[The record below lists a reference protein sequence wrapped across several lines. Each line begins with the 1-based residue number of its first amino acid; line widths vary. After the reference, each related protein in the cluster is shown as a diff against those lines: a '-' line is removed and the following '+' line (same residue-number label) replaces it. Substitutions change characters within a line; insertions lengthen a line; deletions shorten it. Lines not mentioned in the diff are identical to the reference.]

1 MSSVFL
7 VATEL
12 KRPLPRVS
20 LITKTPLVGLPS
32 VSPLKREGEVGR
44 DTSKFKITSKFLST
58 FGLGVTTLSCCR
70 WSGSGSGGHVEACQR
85 NLGKGSFW
93 IAKQQLCSHKKSGE
107 EERERKA
114 VSLMEVSKQAAFER
128 KNRRSDIPLEMS

>member
-58 FGLGVTTLSCCR
+58 FGLGVLLLRQKQLRAERVLFGLLSNSCA
-70 WSGSGSGGHVEACQR
+70 HIR
-85 NLGKGSFW
+85 NQGRKKGK
-93 IAKQQLCSHKKSGE
+93 
-107 EERERKA
+107 ER
-114 VSLMEVSKQAAFER
+114 Q
-128 KNRRSDIPLEMS
+128 